1 VTVRVV
7 LIAIGYVIA
16 WLVLL
21 PLFVIVGG
29 LALFTYALVA
39 ELGALLGV
47 SKETLDS
54 QAARESAR
62 RMSGVRR
69 LSNAARAHAPRST
82 SS

>member
-29 LALFTYALVA
+29 F
-39 ELGALLGV
+39 
-47 SKETLDS
+47 
-54 QAARESAR
+54 
-62 RMSGVRR
+62 
-69 LSNAARAHAPRST
+69 
-82 SS
+82 